1 MIFPTFCRLEL
12 RECHGAW
19 SLFSTNKK
27 CCCCCLV
34 PKLCLGCPSTVAHQ
48 APLSLARILE
58 LVVISFSRR
67 SFRPW
72 DWEPTSPALAG
83 RFFTA
88 EPPGKPFLHDPFDIR
103 NWDSSLRGVEL
114 LRCAA
119 LPEVSRVMHIPLRAP
134 AAQGKV
140 GRKQSWWYDSLWIFG
155 VWSFSKKHALNFF
168 FFFYFLWL

>member
-72 DWEPTSPALAG
+72 DWEPKSPALAG

-88 EPPGKPFLHDPFDIR
+88 EPPGKPQLR
-103 NWDSSLRGVEL
+103 NGGYRKASVPRSPTGSSL
-114 LRCAA
+114 
-119 LPEVSRVMHIPLRAP
+119 
-134 AAQGKV
+134 
-140 GRKQSWWYDSLWIFG
+140 
-155 VWSFSKKHALNFF
+155 FSHLH
-168 FFFYFLWL
+168 FFYLLNMGQFHSWALF